1 MWHEKY
7 MKNNNKINNI
17 KLMKRTYQKIFYG
30 LIKRHYYYLSS
41 PLRIL
46 PDCFVIGVVRSGTT
60 SLHHYLGQHQCIGSS
75 AYDAIGYF
83 DDNYHLG
90 INWYKSLF
98 PTKFARDKIIKKY
111 GKFLTYDVTPF
122 YIYKPIV
129 AKRIFESF
137 PKAKIISNLRNPVD
151 RAYSNYILMLQNGGT
166 TKTFEEVVQISMDK
180 IDKNKSKL
188 NDEVYL
194 VNTFDENILARGFY
208 ADQLKIWFEK
218 FQKKQLLIIPS
229 EDLAQKTNEILS
241 KVFEFLDLPYFKIK
255 DFTKHNKREYLPM
268 KNETRK
274 LLIEFYQPHNEK
286 LCNLINQHFDWDK

>member
-41 PLRIL
+41 PLRVL
-46 PDCFVIGVVRSGTT
+46 PGCFVIGVVRSGTT
-60 SLHHYLGQHQCIGSS
+60 SLYHYLGQHPCIGSS
-75 AYDAIGYF
+75 AYDEIGYF

-166 TKTFEEVVQISMDK
+166 TKTFEEMVQISMDK

-194 VNTFDENILARGFY
+194 VNMFDENILARGFY

-229 EDLAQKTNEILS
+229 EDLAQKTNEILA

>member
-7 MKNNNKINNI
+7 MKNNNKINDT

-46 PDCFVIGVVRSGTT
+46 PECFVIGVVRSGTT
-60 SLHHYLGQHQCIGSS
+60 SLHHYLSQHPCIGSS
-75 AYDAIGYF
+75 AYDEIGYF

-98 PTKFARDKIIKKY
+98 PTKFARDKIIKKH

-129 AKRIFESF
+129 AKRIFELS

-166 TKTFEEVVQISMDK
+166 TKTFEEVVQISMEK
-180 IDKNKSKL
+180 IDKNQSKS
-188 NDEVYL
+188 NDEAYL

-208 ADQLKIWFEK
+208 ADQLKIWFEN

-229 EDLAQKTNEILS
+229 EDLAQKTDEILS

-286 LCNLINQHFDWDK
+286 LYSLINQHFDWDK